1 MNVERIV
8 RVPAID
14 PAVRFVLLQ
23 GLTDLDT
30 TARTQTHWDH
40 RTARLLCAHR
50 LAPLAL
56 RAIDHHGTEVA
67 AADRSLLT
75 QSATRRI
82 GTTMAVMRG
91 MRVTQELL
99 QVAGIESLGIKGIA
113 MADLDTVATRCFG
126 DADLVVPEEDFL
138 RALDVLVDAGATHEL
153 QCYTPRRVRTTWPA
167 INVSDG
173 RLIEA
178 DIHRRIAP
186 SVWTRSF
193 GYDEMAI
200 GARPGAEPGTRV
212 VSNAVN
218 LVVVA
223 ASIIGDL
230 GTPHAKIHSW
240 RDLAVLAARCDP
252 AEVRG
257 AAQPAGLAWVVG
269 ETLRALDRDLPG
281 HLVPADLLAAFPER
295 CSPRHGVRLRLM
307 TSRMGTNSLSSTMRW
322 SARAAASYG
331 LLVAVP
337 PRATPYAEG
346 LNTWTDWL
354 ARCVR
359 APAEAGVSLVLR
371 KLLPDERASRGRI
384 GRAVQSLLLRELVRS
399 SLGRRSLRR
408 TEEVVSSFAVART
421 PRTAPEFDRLAQ
433 SAARWTTQRPGALTC
448 LPRALVL
455 RSVLIARGHN
465 AQVQIGADRSDVSS
479 PAHAWVEVDGRPLFE
494 PVDPHSTHISF
505 DRQHVV
511 ARAS

>member
-230 GTPHAKIHSW
+230 GTHTPRSTH
-240 RDLAVLAARCDP
+240 
-252 AEVRG
+252 
-257 AAQPAGLAWVVG
+257 G
-269 ETLRALDRDLPG
+269 EILP
-281 HLVPADLLAAFPER
+281 
-295 CSPRHGVRLRLM
+295 CSPRDAIRPRSAERL
-307 TSRMGTNSLSSTMRW
+307 SRRDSPGSSEKPSAHSIGTCPGISS
-322 SARAAASYG
+322 
-331 LLVAVP
+331 
-337 PRATPYAEG
+337 
-346 LNTWTDWL
+346 
-354 ARCVR
+354 
-359 APAEAGVSLVLR
+359 
-371 KLLPDERASRGRI
+371 
-384 GRAVQSLLLRELVRS
+384 
-399 SLGRRSLRR
+399 
-408 TEEVVSSFAVART
+408 
-421 PRTAPEFDRLAQ
+421 
-433 SAARWTTQRPGALTC
+433 RPT
-448 LPRALVL
+448 
-455 RSVLIARGHN
+455 
-465 AQVQIGADRSDVSS
+465 SS
-479 PAHAWVEVDGRPLFE
+479 PRFPNGAPHATAYGCG
-494 PVDPHSTHISF
+494 
-505 DRQHVV
+505 
-511 ARAS
+511 